1 MHDEEE
7 SLALRMDLLS
17 ALIRGFKDAE
27 RVCVPL
33 RALRADSFVT
43 RQKQEK
49 ENETE
54 QEKTIADNRDAG
66 RGCRFKVGAGPG
78 EIEDVLLIYA
88 RALVVTSQV
97 CVSEREIE
105 SARARERASKRD
117 RQRESARERG
127 RKRESERD
135 RER

>member
-1 MHDEEE
+1 M
-7 SLALRMDLLS
+7 RMDLLS

-43 RQKQEK
+43 RQKKEK
-49 ENETE
+49 EK
-54 QEKTIADNRDAG
+54 EKTNADNGDAG
-66 RGCRFKVGAGPG
+66 RGCKFKVGAGPG

-97 CVSEREIE
+97 GRFCVCVRERE
-105 SARARERASKRD
+105 RER
-117 RQRESARERG
+117 
-127 RKRESERD
+127 ERD
-135 RER
+135 EYR

>member
-1 MHDEEE
+1 MDPPTHPHPHPHTQVHDEEE

-33 RALRADSFVT
+33 RALRGDSFVT
-43 RQKQEK
+43 RQRKVK
-49 ENETE
+49 EEETE
-54 QEKTIADNRDAG
+54 PERTNADNCDAG

-88 RALVVTSQV
+88 RVLVVTSQV
-97 CVSEREIE
+97 CRFFKK
-105 SARARERASKRD
+105 RAVLFFVKKR
-117 RQRESARERG
+117 RFKMCS
-127 RKRESERD
+127 
-135 RER
+135 